1 MFRVRF
7 SNESPRARVIRH
19 EEALVLGR
27 LAGISSF
34 YIRSNGENLE
44 KLAFVLFDP
53 LNEVDGRLLKSNE
66 SSRSILI

>member
-7 SNESPRARVIRH
+7 NNESPRVRLIRH
-19 EEALVLGR
+19 DVLVLGL

-34 YIRSNGENLE
+34 YIRSNGANLV